1 MSNILKNHWSDEFN
15 FPKKVAMRKQLKI
28 HIAGNL
34 ARYPWRDSETA
45 NQSGFSLLISRHDEE
60 YKC

>member
-1 MSNILKNHWSDEFN
+1 MSLIFA
-15 FPKKVAMRKQLKI
+15 KKVAMRKQLKI

-45 NQSGFSLLISRHDEE
+45 NQSGFNLMISRHDEE